1 MNDDALKNQE
11 QLKQVL
17 NKFPE
22 LKLAFLFGSF
32 ATGRQN
38 SDSDLDIAVA
48 SGEVL
53 SVNRKMQLITE
64 LAQSTKRP
72 IDLIDLQMKQEPIF
86 SQVITNGS
94 LILCRDRGLYA
105 EFIKLAIYNVADF
118 LPLRARILDERR
130 KKWLN
135 S

>member
-72 IDLIDLQMKQEPIF
+72 IDLIDLHMKQEPIF
-86 SQVITNGS
+86 SQVITKGS

-105 EFIKLAIYNVADF
+105 EFIKQAIYNAADF

-130 KKWLN
+130 EKWLN